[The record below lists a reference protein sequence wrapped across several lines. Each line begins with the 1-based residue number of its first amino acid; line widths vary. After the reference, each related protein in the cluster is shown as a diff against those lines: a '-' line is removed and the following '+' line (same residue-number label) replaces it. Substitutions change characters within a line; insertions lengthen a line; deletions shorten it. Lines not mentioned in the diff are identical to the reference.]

1 VARLNKMIEAE
12 LCAVPG
18 VRKLDGFGWTDGAC
32 AGYDDNIHH
41 SMLTFAHVVTF
52 LREECGI

>member
-1 VARLNKMIEAE
+1 MIEAE

-41 SMLTFAHVVTF
+41 SVLTFAHVVTF